1 MRKNNIFSRS
11 KIQINLT
18 GFSHR
23 KFRFKNWDISL
34 FVILGIISILTIGY
48 QVIIKG
54 GDKKDIQYSLSD
66 VVYGEKIIAVHQMN
80 GELDAIEKKTVSK
93 DPVLNP
99 KLQLSADF
107 FDFGRISSEQT
118 LTHTFIITNIGNST
132 LIIKYAYTTCPCTMA
147 EISASV
153 IPSGKMALITL
164 QFDADYHR
172 MIGVTVRRGLI
183 MATNDPEHPIQEIWI
198 QATVQ

>member
-1 MRKNNIFSRS
+1 MRKNNISSRS
-11 KIQINLT
+11 TVKNNPTSNFHCL
-18 GFSHR
+18 
-23 KFRFKNWDISL
+23 FRYKNWDISL

-48 QVIIKG
+48 QVILKG
-54 GDKKDIQYSLSD
+54 DNKKEIQYSMAD
-66 VVYGEKIIAVHQMN
+66 VVYDEKIFAVHQMN
-80 GELDAIEKKTVSK
+80 GELDSIEKKIVSN
-93 DPVLNP
+93 DPGLNP

-118 LTHTFIITNIGNST
+118 LIHTFIITNIGDSP

-153 IPSGKMALITL
+153 IPSGKIALITL
-164 QFDADYHR
+164 QFDADYHK
-172 MIGVTVRRGLI
+172 MDGITARRGLI

>member
-1 MRKNNIFSRS
+1 MRKNNISSRS
-11 KIQINLT
+11 KIKINPA
-18 GFSHR
+18 GIFHR

-54 GDKKDIQYSLSD
+54 GNKKEIQYSLSD

-80 GELDAIEKKTVSK
+80 GEMDSIENKKVSN
-93 DPVLNP
+93 DPVSNP

-107 FDFGRISSEQT
+107 FDFGRTSAEQT
-118 LTHTFIITNIGNST
+118 LTHAFIITNIGDSP

-164 QFDADYHR
+164 QFDANYHR
-172 MIGVTVRRGLI
+172 MNDVTVRRGLI
-183 MATNDPEHPIQEIWI
+183 IATNDPEHPIQEIWI